1 MDAAHGRTEDR
12 TARVG
17 RQPIAL
23 SRLGRPVALLALIAT
38 ACFLLPEG
46 LLPTGYKRG
55 TGGKKP
61 SAFCTTGRCA
71 DDRIIGD
78 SLRRCGKFWANSTTS
93 PLHERSNVFDI
104 RLSAQSHQS
113 DCTPS
118 DLQRGERSP
127 DSTGRPALATDS
139 VSPKRRPAKTG
150 VAFAAATEL
159 LPGEA
164 GPTLPEQAVL
174 PEEMTLPKE
183 PDDAESGPAQR
194 WQFKQPGAVAQV
206 PAPQEVLVAP
216 ADETSPPPLGG
227 RTQMRFVPL
236 RPLPDQQARPLVPEP
251 GVAAPPSTSEQAE
264 PSDAERS
271 ESTGVPEDRHTGP
284 AVERQPPASA
294 AGRTSEPS
302 DSDLPSSALPQPE
315 ASPLEPSVHWEDR
328 SEQLEQIARQADR
341 HTRHGFE
348 LADRGALFAA
358 RAEFITALRLV
369 AQGLDAEYRTSNH
382 SRALAAGLAAVEE
395 AGDFV
400 PDNSRLEAHLD
411 LPSLIGSHVTPVLK
425 NANKAELAPMLCVQ
439 CYLSFAQEQLAAA
452 AGREIAGSM
461 ALCALGKVYGTLA
474 MQRNPAA
481 RAAEAKAV
489 TFYQSALLVYPGN
502 FMAANE
508 LGVLYARHGNYA
520 AARAALEHSVRIHQ
534 HAAGWRNLAV
544 VYRQLGHADLAAQA
558 ARQAENISRRQLV
571 KQSSQ
576 LPSGTVVQWI
586 DPVTFAQTARD
597 VPPATP
603 PPEIPAHATPARATP
618 ARATAAR
625 ATAAGRTAAG
635 ATAVP
640 ASASSASAPSATA
653 ASASAAF
660 ATPPGGPRAQAPPPA
675 SAAKTSKPALPAL
688 PAPLSGLLG
697 PSVARRNEQ
706 NTVNSAPSRQ

>member
-12 TARVG
+12 TARVS
-17 RQPIAL
+17 RKPIAM

-38 ACFLLPEG
+38 LCLLLPKG
-46 LLPTGYKRG
+46 HNPG

-61 SAFCTTGRCA
+61 SAFSTTGHRA
-71 DDRIIGD
+71 DDSTVGD
-78 SLRRCGKFWANSTTS
+78 SLRPCGKFWAKSS
-93 PLHERSNVFDI
+93 GAPSHEGPNVLGL
-104 RLSAQSHQS
+104 RPSAQSHQPALS
-113 DCTPS
+113 PS
-118 DLQRGERSP
+118 ALWRGECSP
-127 DSTGRPALATDS
+127 NMTGRPAHASDPASATG
-139 VSPKRRPAKTG
+139 RPAATS

-159 LPGEA
+159 LPDQA
-164 GPTLPEQAVL
+164 GPVLPEQLTLPE
-174 PEEMTLPKE
+174 E
-183 PDDAESGPAQR
+183 PDNGPICPPQQ

-206 PAPQEVLVAP
+206 PAPQEVLAAP
-216 ADETSPPPLGG
+216 ADETSPPQSGG
-227 RTQMRFVPL
+227 KAQMRFVPL
-236 RPLPDQQARPLVPEP
+236 SPLPSDQARPLVPEQTATHPP
-251 GVAAPPSTSEQAE
+251 GTSERAE
-264 PSDAERS
+264 PSHAKPGDTVAN
-271 ESTGVPEDRHTGP
+271 PENRHPEP

-294 AGRTSEPS
+294 AGRTSGASE
-302 DSDLPSSALPQPE
+302 DDLPSSALPQPE

-411 LPSLIGSHVTPVLK
+411 LPSIIGSHVTPVLK
-425 NANKAELAPMLCVQ
+425 NANKTELAPMLCVQ

-452 AGREIAGSM
+452 VGREIAGSM

-481 RAAEAKAV
+481 RAAEPKAV
-489 TFYQSALLVYPGN
+489 TFYQAALLVYPGN

-508 LGVLYARHGNYA
+508 LGVLYARNGNYA
-520 AARAALEHSVRIHQ
+520 AARAALEHSVRVHQ

-558 ARQAENISRRQLV
+558 ARQAENISRRQLANQPSRL
-571 KQSSQ
+571 QS
-576 LPSGTVVQWI
+576 GGVVQWV
-586 DPVTFAQTARD
+586 DPATFAQTARD
-597 VPPATP
+597 VPAATP
-603 PPEIPAHATPARATP
+603 PPP
-618 ARATAAR
+618 
-625 ATAAGRTAAG
+625 
-635 ATAVP
+635 
-640 ASASSASAPSATA
+640 
-653 ASASAAF
+653 
-660 ATPPGGPRAQAPPPA
+660 TPPGGPRGQAPPPA
-675 SAAKTSKPALPAL
+675 SAGKPSKPALPTL

-706 NTVNSAPSRQ
+706 NTANSAPSRQ